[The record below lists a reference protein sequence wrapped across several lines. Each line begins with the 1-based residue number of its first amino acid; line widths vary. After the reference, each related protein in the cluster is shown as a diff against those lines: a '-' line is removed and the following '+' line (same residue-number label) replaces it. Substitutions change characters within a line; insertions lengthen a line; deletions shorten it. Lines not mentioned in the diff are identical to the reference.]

1 MVVEIMAMEDE
12 QFELPE
18 AMAEGLRAAYTHRVE
33 IPAERERAVL
43 SAARAEFGRRRR
55 MRIVRGWGMGV
66 AAAIAAMIVV
76 VVWVHHSPVPR
87 AVAKG
92 DVNGDGRVDIVDVL
106 ALARHVANKD
116 RVEKGWDV
124 NGDGVVDQKDV
135 DALAQAAVSLKGA
148 AVARNSL
155 PKLHNLGIDHGV
167 PCPPEP
173 SKDLAVDGGVFGSG
187 GHVLALAGVHRAAD
201 MPTPAGDADRQS
213 RRELSASEGMAP
225 DAVGGAKEGLR

>member
-18 AMAEGLRAAYTHRVE
+18 ALAEGLRAAYTHRVE

-43 SAARAEFGRRRR
+43 GAARAEFGRRRR
-55 MRIVRGWGMGV
+55 MRMVRGWGMGV

-76 VVWVHHSPVPR
+76 VVWVHHSPGPR

-92 DVNGDGRVDIVDVL
+92 DVNGDGRVDIVD
-106 ALARHVANKD
+106 AMMLARHVANKD

-135 DALAQAAVSLKGA
+135 DALAAAAVSLKGA
-148 AVARNSL
+148 VVARGGL
-155 PKLHNLGIDHGV
+155 PGMRELGID
-167 PCPPEP
+167 
-173 SKDLAVDGGVFGSG
+173 GGVRVGLASASG
-187 GHVLALAGVHRAAD
+187 GLGGMRGKKGIALAEASPMGATDAKRLAEAS
-201 MPTPAGDADRQS
+201 PTGAREE
-213 RRELSASEGMAP
+213 RR
-225 DAVGGAKEGLR
+225 